1 MQLPEHA
8 TLEQAA
14 ALAAQLPQ
22 AVAAGS
28 GVLRVDASALK
39 AYDSSTLALL
49 LQAQRLALAAGRG
62 FEVSGLP
69 AQLVDLARLY
79 GVDSLLALSP
89 GAPPSAPS
97 SRPPAP

>member
-49 LQAQRLALAAGRG
+49 LQAQRLAQAAGRG
-62 FEVSGLP
+62 FEVTGLP
-69 AQLVDLARLY
+69 GQLVDLARLY

-89 GAPPSAPS
+89 SPAEPA
-97 SRPPAP
+97 SRPPAG